1 MPTANEQ
8 DATLFGNEWH
18 ILDHEM
24 RQIVKLFI
32 I

>member
-8 DATLFGNEWH
+8 DTALFGHEWH
-18 ILDHEM
+18 ILDNEM